1 MIWQVDEAQQRE
13 AMAKM
18 WNIFPVSQPDPLHIR
33 AISGKGVPSPRSPRN
48 ITFNEAAYPSITER
62 KEAFEDAAIWL
73 NRQGYNIYTCFNRI
87 RPDFDGD
94 ERNGHS
100 VKDSHILHRRY
111 LLVDFDPPNTCQPAT
126 DDESDAVFATAHHL
140 AVDMFY
146 SKDEDPIMVS
156 SGNGAH
162 IYLPV
167 DLPNDEASKAL
178 CKKTLKAFASKYNS
192 LAANVDTSVF
202 NAARITKVPGTVARK
217 GVEVPDPTGFH
228 ERCWRMVHVVE

>member
-1 MIWQVDEAQQRE
+1 MIWPVEEADQRK

-18 WNIFPVSQPDPLHIR
+18 WSIFPVSQPDPLHIR
-33 AISGKGVPSPRSPRN
+33 AIWGKGVPSPRPPRN
-48 ITFNEAAYPSITER
+48 ITFNEAAYPSITGR
-62 KEAFEDAAIWL
+62 KEAFEDAAIRL
-73 NRQGYNIYTCFNRI
+73 NRQGYNIFTCFNRI

-100 VKDSHILHRRY
+100 VKDSHILRRRY
-111 LLVDFDPPNTCQPAT
+111 LLIDIDPPNTCQPAT
-126 DDESDAVFATAHHL
+126 TDEERAVFVTAHKL
-140 AVDMFY
+140 EVDLFH
-146 SKDEDPIMVS
+146 SKGNDPITVS

-167 DLPNDEASKAL
+167 DLPNDDASKAL
-178 CKKTLKAFASKYNS
+178 CKQMLRVFASKYNS

-202 NAARITKVPGTVARK
+202 NASRITKVPGTIARK
-217 GVEVPDPTGFH
+217 GVEVLDPTGFH